1 MNLDNFRLLRD
12 PGHFLALGGG
22 SGLLP
27 KAPGTAGTVVGM
39 VIFWPLAALD
49 NYVYTGLVLALF
61 ALGVPLC
68 SRTSLAIGANDHP
81 AIVWDEIVG
90 ILLTMAFVDPNP
102 FNCILGFLAFRIFD
116 IFKPWPIN
124 VLDQRVRGGIG
135 VMLDDVF
142 AALYAGLT
150 LVFIEYISYI

>member
-1 MNLDNFRLLRD
+1 MNLDNFHLLRD

-27 KAPGTAGTVVGM
+27 KAPGTAGTVVGLLM
-39 VIFWPLAALD
+39 FWPLAALD
-49 NYVYTGLVLALF
+49 KDVYIGLVVALF

-68 SRTSLAIGANDHP
+68 GRTSVAIGANDHP

-102 FNCILGFLAFRIFD
+102 VNCVIAFVAFRIFD
-116 IFKPWPIN
+116 IFKPWPISA
-124 VLDQRVRGGIG
+124 LDRRVRGGIG
-135 VMLDDVF
+135 IMLDDVF